1 MKEIKEIFKVIRLK
15 SINENKLNICK
26 SRTIV
31 SVILCLSSAFML
43 AMNLKNHSMLM
54 AYASI
59 ILVVGFLISGFAA
72 GVMKNSILSGIVIA
86 LLVGFVL
93 SLFALTGGNEGF
105 AILWVL
111 LVPMFAIS
119 LLGLE
124 AGLLVSTYFMIFLFV
139 IFSTPARACVVDKYK
154 ATFISRFPILY
165 LCDYAISTY
174 FSIQRLYYHKKLEY
188 QAYADG
194 LTGLYNRRYF
204 MEQLQKIN
212 NNSVYSIVMVDLNG
226 LKNVNDELGHEKG
239 DSFICNVSDIFAEKF
254 ADNSKVCRI
263 GGDEIAIISYDTP
276 DVIDSKIKASYAA
289 AAETNAKLDFKLS
302 FSVGVAHKNAEDNI
316 SAEKLFKQADKS
328 MYENKIEYYKDSSHN
343 RRKR

>member
-1 MKEIKEIFKVIRLK
+1 MKEIKEIIKVIKLK
-15 SINENKLNICK
+15 SISDNKLNMCK
-26 SRTIV
+26 SRTIA
-31 SVILCLSSAFML
+31 SVILCLASALML
-43 AMNLKNHSMLM
+43 VMNLKNHSMLM

-59 ILVVGFLISGFAA
+59 VLVVGFLISGFAA
-72 GVMKNSILSGIVIA
+72 GVMKNNILSGIVIA

-124 AGLLVSTYFMIFLFV
+124 AGLLVSTYFLVFLFV
-139 IFSTPARACVVDKYK
+139 IFSTPARDCVIDKYN
-154 ATFISRFPILY
+154 ASFVSRFPFLY

-174 FSIQRLYYHKKLEY
+174 FSLQRLYYHKKLEY

-204 MEQLQKIN
+204 MEQLQKLN
-212 NNSVYSIVMVDLNG
+212 NNNDYSIIMVDLNG

-239 DSFICNVSDIFAEKF
+239 DSFICEVSNIFAEKF
-254 ADNSKVCRI
+254 AENAKVCRI
-263 GGDEIAIISYDTP
+263 GGDEIAIIAYDEP
-276 DVIDSKIKASYAA
+276 AVADAKIKEAYKE
-289 AAETNAKLDFKLS
+289 AEKANNKLDYNLS
-302 FSVGVAHKNAEDNI
+302 FSVGIAYKKDEADI
-316 SAEKLFKQADKS
+316 SAEKLFKMADRN
-328 MYENKIEYYKDSSHN
+328 MYEKKLEYYKDSSHN